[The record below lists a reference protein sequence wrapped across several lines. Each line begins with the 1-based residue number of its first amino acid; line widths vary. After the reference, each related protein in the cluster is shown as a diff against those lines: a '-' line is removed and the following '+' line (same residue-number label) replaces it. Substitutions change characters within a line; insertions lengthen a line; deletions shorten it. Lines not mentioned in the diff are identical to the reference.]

1 MFRKLIS
8 ADAIYAGGLMQ
19 SGDVV
24 TVQEKPELGKGRV
37 IRFYANQ
44 GTVLVEFEKPRK
56 LTYCDYKSLIID
68 EEG

>member
-1 MFRKLIS
+1 MR
-8 ADAIYAGGLMQ
+8 

-24 TVQEKPELGKGRV
+24 MVQEKPELGIGRI

-44 GTVLVEFEKPRK
+44 GTVLVEFERTKK
-56 LTYCDYKSLIID
+56 LTYCDYRSLIIN

>member
-1 MFRKLIS
+1 MR
-8 ADAIYAGGLMQ
+8 

-56 LTYCDYKSLIID
+56 LTYCDYKILTIN